1 MGQRFPCYPAWRR
14 AYGLVVL
21 TLTAALLAGCGL
33 FGGQSGPTDRP
44 LTAAQIFIDAP
55 QIGTSL
61 GNSFELR
68 GRTSGIPADGR
79 LIYRVFDAG
88 EQLVGTG
95 PLTIAGNQGGATF
108 ATLATH
114 LASVGGPGRLE
125 LVNLNASSGTI
136 QAIAS
141 LNVTL
146 ATGGTLPPGAT
157 APAQPSNPAL
167 STPISSVQLLSIDT
181 PAPGTVVGSPL
192 VVTGRTALY
201 PQAGVLGYRVLNA
214 AGAQIGAGTFPIVG
228 NPANPATFNSSLNF
242 QVPAGPTSIRVEIF
256 DQNPSSGAIV
266 ASSSVELRIG
276 APPPA
281 VQAIII
287 ETPPPGTFIASPVV
301 ITGRTTQFPFQ
312 GNLAWL
318 AIDQLGRQLGNGIFN
333 VLGSP
338 GQPTTFNSSLDF
350 QLPQG
355 GGPVRFEIYDQDAV
369 TGATVARGVI
379 DLQVAALPTSAPT
392 ATAPTATAPTTSAP
406 TATAPAAALQQ
417 IFIDTPAPGTLV
429 GSPVVITGRT
439 VQYPFGGQLAYRFRD
454 QQGAQLGSG
463 GIRVAGQA
471 GGPGSFNVQLFF
483 NTRPGLGQIFLDI
496 LENGPTNNVVASA
509 TIVLQVDN
517 GSQQPQPTQS
527 PQPSPI
533 AQQPQVEP
541 PASLPELSTPIVIDT
556 PAPDTLV
563 GSPVVITGRT
573 NLFPNGG
580 TLYYQ
585 VLDAQR
591 KVLAENQFQVF
602 GTPDGISPFNLSIE
616 FPAPQGGGP
625 VVIEIFTRDQDGQ
638 PTNLASLALTA
649 SPPPYPAPQ
658 PTTVP

>member
-1 MGQRFPCYPAWRR
+1 MGQRFPSYPAWRQ
-14 AYGLVVL
+14 AYGLFVL
-21 TLTAALLAGCGL
+21 TIIAALLAGCGL
-33 FGGQSGPTDRP
+33 FGNQSGPPDQP

-55 QIGTSL
+55 QGGTSL

-68 GRTSGIPADGR
+68 GRTSGIPADGG

-95 PLTIAGNQGGATF
+95 PFTIAGNQSGATF

-114 LASVGGPGRLE
+114 RASAGGPGRLE

-141 LNVTL
+141 LKVTL

-157 APAQPSNPAL
+157 APVQPSTLPLLTPAP
-167 STPISSVQLLSIDT
+167 PISVVQLLSIDT
-181 PAPGTVVGSPL
+181 PGPGTVVGSPL
-192 VVTGRTALY
+192 VITGRTALY

-228 NPANPATFNSSLNF
+228 NPADPATFNSSLNF

-256 DQNPSSGAIV
+256 EQNPTSGAIV

-281 VQAIII
+281 AQAIII
-287 ETPPPGTFIASPVV
+287 ETPPSGTFIASPVV

-318 AIDQLGRQLGNGIFN
+318 AIDQLGRQLGSGLFT

-338 GQPTTFNSSLDF
+338 GQPTTFNGSLDF

-379 DLQVAALPTSAPT
+379 DLQVAALPPTLPTTIAPT
-392 ATAPTATAPTTSAP
+392 ATAPTASI
-406 TATAPAAALQQ
+406 QQ

-454 QQGAQLGSG
+454 QQGNPLGSG

-471 GGPGSFNVQLFF
+471 GGPGSFSVQLFF
-483 NTRPGLGQIFLDI
+483 NTRQGLGQIFLDI
-496 LENGPTNNVVASA
+496 LENGPTNTVVASA
-509 TIVLQVDN
+509 TIALQVGN
-517 GSQQPQPTQS
+517 GPQPPQPSQS

-533 AQQPQVEP
+533 AQQPQVQP
-541 PASLPELSTPIVIDT
+541 PVSLPELSAPIVIDT
-556 PAPDTLV
+556 PAPGTLV

-585 VLDAQR
+585 VLDDQR
-591 KVLAENQFQVF
+591 RVLVENQFQVF

-616 FPAPQGGGP
+616 FPAPKGGGP
-625 VVIEIFTRDQDGQ
+625 VVIEIFTRDQNGQ
-638 PTNLASLALTA
+638 PTNLASLALAA

-658 PTTVP
+658 PSTVP